1 VVARGW
7 GKCCIV
13 GCESLK
19 IDYQAKEFHTSSGH
33 TVREGDF
40 ITLDGSTGEVYQG
53 ELGLVKPELPE
64 SYHTIMK
71 YVDQIRAINVRTNAD
86 TPYAAAA
93 AVRLG
98 AEGIGLCRTE
108 HMFFDTEERRLA
120 IQEMIV
126 AETSEA
132 RQAALAKLLPFQRAD
147 FCGIFRAMNG
157 FPVTIR
163 LIDPP
168 LHEFVPHEES
178 KQRELADRIG
188 VPFEKVK
195 HRVEQLREANPML
208 GHRGCRLCITYPEIL
223 DMQVRAIIEAAVQCK
238 KEGIKVEP
246 EIMHPLVFDRKEL
259 EILDRRTR
267 QVADA
272 ILEDSGVKVRYLVGT
287 MIEVPRAALLADE
300 IAEVAEFFS
309 FGTNDLTQMTM
320 GLSRDD
326 AGRFLPDYVDQNK
339 AGIFKDDP
347 FQSLDQSGVGKL
359 IELAIA
365 AGRRTCPDL
374 KIGICGEHGGE
385 AKSVKFCCRAGMNY
399 VSASPFRVPIA
410 RLAAAQAA
418 IEEKR

>member
-1 VVARGW
+1 
-7 GKCCIV
+7 
-13 GCESLK
+13 
-19 IDYQAKEFHTSSGH
+19 
-33 TVREGDF
+33 
-40 ITLDGSTGEVYQG
+40 
-53 ELGLVKPELPE
+53 
-64 SYHTIMK
+64 
-71 YVDQIRAINVRTNAD
+71 
-86 TPYAAAA
+86 
-93 AVRLG
+93 LG

-126 AETSEA
+126 ADTVEA
-132 RQAALAKLLPFQRAD
+132 RQVALAKLLPFQRSD
-147 FCGIFRAMNG
+147 FYGIFKAMNG
-157 FPVTIR
+157 YPVTIR

-168 LHEFVPHEES
+168 LHEFVPHEEE

-195 HRVEQLREANPML
+195 HRVEQLHEANPML

-238 KEGIKVEP
+238 REGIKVEP
-246 EIMHPLVFDRKEL
+246 EIMHPLVFDQKEFKIL
-259 EILDRRTR
+259 EQRTR
-267 QVADA
+267 AVADA
-272 ILEDSGVKVRYLVGT
+272 IIQESGLKVHYLVGT
-287 MIEVPRAALLADE
+287 MIEVPRAALMAGD
-300 IAEVAEFFS
+300 IAKSAQFFS

-326 AGRFLPDYVDQNK
+326 AGRFLPDYVDEKK

-347 FQSLDQSGVGKL
+347 FQSLDQAGVGKL
-359 IELAIA
+359 IEWAIA
-365 AGRRTCPDL
+365 AGRGTQRDL

-385 AKSVKFCCRAGMNY
+385 AKSVKFCCRVGMNY

-418 IEEKR
+418 IEAR